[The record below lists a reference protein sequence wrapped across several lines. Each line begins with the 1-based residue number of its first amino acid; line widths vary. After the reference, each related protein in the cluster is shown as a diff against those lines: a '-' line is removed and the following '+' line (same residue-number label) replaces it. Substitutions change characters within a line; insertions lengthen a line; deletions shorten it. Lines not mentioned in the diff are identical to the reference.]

1 MDISEIIK
9 ELNRLIKEK
18 YDDFKGSY
26 LFGSYARGD
35 YTKDSDIDI
44 VALFDEYDRDKEMEI
59 YGITMD
65 VDYKYD
71 IVISLCPHT
80 RKELE
85 NNCVFY
91 NEVVNKGIFYDAA

>member
-71 IVISLCPHT
+71 IVISLLIHT